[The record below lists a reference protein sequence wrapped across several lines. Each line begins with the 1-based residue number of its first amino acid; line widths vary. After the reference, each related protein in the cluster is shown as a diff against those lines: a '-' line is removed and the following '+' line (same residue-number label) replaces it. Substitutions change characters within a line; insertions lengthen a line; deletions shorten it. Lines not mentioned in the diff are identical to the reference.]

1 MAGGGVG
8 GATADK
14 CISVGALEAAA
25 DISVGAL
32 EAAADS
38 VEVEGPSDS

>member
-25 DISVGAL
+25 DISVGAP
-32 EAAADS
+32 EAAGDS
-38 VEVEGPSDS
+38 GEAEELSDS